1 MDKGIYMDYELIA
14 KALFESFETIYDIDL
29 ETSAYKCFHESED
42 YKKLKLEKSGDNFF
56 EALPSGVEEI
66 IAEDDREY
74 VLEMLSR
81 DNLVRGLQED
91 KYYTFIYR
99 IKRNGKEV
107 YHQITATLQPTEE
120 GTHVYMGVK
129 NIDNLMQR
137 EIRHRAELSSLQQKE
152 ANHMKA
158 VLASSAA
165 YMEINLSKDLV
176 LEKSDDITAVEKRF
190 IKKIPSLEEIP
201 KYSDLHDWICENLVV
216 ENEKQ
221 YREVGSPEALLN
233 HFYGGTLRASVLFSI
248 STKEGGILPCREV
261 FYLYKDQETD
271 DVHMFCVIYDLT
283 EQQKRVQEKKQLE
296 QALRMSRIRNFTS
309 QMQPHFLYNALGSIQ
324 EVILMDPEYA
334 SELLGYFTVHL
345 RSCIRAMTKD
355 EPLAFSQELEN
366 VKAYVSIEKMRF
378 GNKLRMEY
386 DTRVTRFS
394 ILPLTIQ
401 PLVENAI
408 RHGIY
413 GRGPEGGVVYVRTRE
428 RADRWIVEIEDTGV
442 GFDVEEY
449 YRRQRIGEGDS
460 TGLRNIQFRLEK
472 VMGASLKVESKIGIG
487 TKVTV
492 SIPKTEERDES
503 DYR

>member
-1 MDKGIYMDYELIA
+1 MDYELIA

-190 IKKIPSLEEIP
+190 IKRIPSLEEIP
-201 KYSDLHDWICENLVV
+201 RYSDLHDWICENLVV

-261 FYLYKDQETD
+261 FLCDLRPDRAAEKRAGEETARTGPP
-271 DVHMFCVIYDLT
+271 H
-283 EQQKRVQEKKQLE
+283 EQ
-296 QALRMSRIRNFTS
+296 
-309 QMQPHFLYNALGSIQ
+309 
-324 EVILMDPEYA
+324 DPEFHKPDA
-334 SELLGYFTVHL
+334 TAFPVQCPGIHTGGDSDGSGIRLGIAGVFHGPPQKLHQGHDKGRTACLLAGTGECESVCQYREDAVWKQTSHGIRYEGHPVLDPAADHSAPRRECHPPRHL
-345 RSCIRAMTKD
+345 WKRTGRRRCIR
-355 EPLAFSQELEN
+355 
-366 VKAYVSIEKMRF
+366 
-378 GNKLRMEY
+378 
-386 DTRVTRFS
+386 
-394 ILPLTIQ
+394 
-401 PLVENAI
+401 
-408 RHGIY
+408 
-413 GRGPEGGVVYVRTRE
+413 
-428 RADRWIVEIEDTGV
+428 
-442 GFDVEEY
+442 
-449 YRRQRIGEGDS
+449 
-460 TGLRNIQFRLEK
+460 
-472 VMGASLKVESKIGIG
+472 
-487 TKVTV
+487 
-492 SIPKTEERDES
+492 S
-503 DYR
+503 D